1 MQNTIQLILRKYVII
16 SIKNSEIYKI
26 TSCMRKSNGFYKEIL
41 KLLIRTKILN
51 STYPNQN

>member
-1 MQNTIQLILRKYVII
+1 
-16 SIKNSEIYKI
+16 
-26 TSCMRKSNGFYKEIL
+26 MRKSNGFYKEIL